1 VEVEVGSVEPLES
14 RLGIRLRLFGE
25 EHADVAA
32 SYNNLGNLLSD
43 LGEYEQA
50 REYYEKSLGIRLRL
64 FGEEHADVALSR
76 DLLGDVLLQL
86 ELFDEARAQYEQAA
100 AHGNGWSMWTLA
112 QFDVEDVD
120 SVDGAEQ
127 VLAWVRGA
135 AEFGVE
141 AAAGVLE
148 DVDGMG
154 PMEAVARI
162 RDLLNQDEGQ

>member
-1 VEVEVGSVEPLES
+1 MSVRWPANATPES
-14 RLGIRLRLFGE
+14 CSRIEKPEAGCPPGVVADRSGGEFG
-25 EHADVAA
+25 APA
-32 SYNNLGNLLSD
+32 D
-43 LGEYEQA
+43 LGAAY
-50 REYYEKSLGIRLRL
+50 
-64 FGEEHADVALSR
+64 
-76 DLLGDVLLQL
+76 
-86 ELFDEARAQYEQAA
+86 ARAETQRKKGDQIEVPGKGYHDEEGDFIKTKAKLGLVRA
-100 AHGNGWSMWTLA
+100 LINYGRSMWTLA

-148 DVDGMG
+148 DVDGME

-162 RDLLNQDEGQ
+162 RDLLNQDEV